1 MVVSGRRDGSWLAGV
16 ALEDDAGWRKRVW
29 ADFVGALALCALMG
43 GLLALASSCT

>member
-16 ALEDDAGWRKRVW
+16 ALEDDEHWRRMVW
-29 ADFVGALALCALMG
+29 SDFIGALALCALMG